1 MRRFILAGPLA
12 GIIFVAGIIW
22 EMPAASARQGA
33 ASASVRVPIP
43 KGKEAVPVKAPETVP
58 VTLDESMM
66 AHIKVE
72 AVRGESARS
81 LLTATGKVQFNEDK
95 TYRVLAPLPGQV
107 LDLQLRVGDPVAK
120 DQRLFSIKSRE
131 VAALVTDYIQ
141 SQRDL
146 DLAEKTHAMTQDL
159 FEHEA
164 ASRIALQQSE
174 NELSKTKAAIA
185 RAEESLS
192 VIGLDPKKAG
202 EAGALRALIPVASPA
217 TGTVIERTVTPGQF
231 VPADSTPLLTIAD
244 LSSVWVMVDIFER
257 DIHLIKI
264 GQKVQVTAAAYPE
277 RRFTAQVDRISD
289 KVDPE
294 TRTLKVRLLVEN
306 PEMQLKPEMFIT
318 AAVELGGGTSI
329 TVPANAVFTEAG
341 KRYVYAATAE
351 RTFQRRTVTATPG
364 GAGRLRILS
373 GLRPGDKV
381 VTDGTML
388 VNQRQKQQQSPDD
401 KQDAKQD

>member
-1 MRRFILAGPLA
+1 
-12 GIIFVAGIIW
+12 
-22 EMPAASARQGA
+22 
-33 ASASVRVPIP
+33 
-43 KGKEAVPVKAPETVP
+43 
-58 VTLDESMM
+58 
-66 AHIKVE
+66 
-72 AVRGESARS
+72 
-81 LLTATGKVQFNEDK
+81 
-95 TYRVLAPLPGQV
+95 
-107 LDLQLRVGDPVAK
+107 
-120 DQRLFSIKSRE
+120 
-131 VAALVTDYIQ
+131 
-141 SQRDL
+141 
-146 DLAEKTHAMTQDL
+146 
-159 FEHEA
+159 
-164 ASRIALQQSE
+164 
-174 NELSKTKAAIA
+174 
-185 RAEESLS
+185 
-192 VIGLDPKKAG
+192 
-202 EAGALRALIPVASPA
+202 LIPVASPA